1 MKKVPFSPIERQ
13 SGLIFSEI
21 EEEQQSEIK
30 NGKSSVL
37 YWCACGRCRE
47 VIELIEQVSFK
58 RRYED
63 CVSTL
68 PVSFISLKV
77 ALDKVN
83 IAA

>member
-1 MKKVPFSPIERQ
+1 MDEEQ
-13 SGLIFSEI
+13 HSEI
-21 EEEQQSEIK
+21 E

-37 YWCACGRCRE
+37 SWCVCGRCRE
-47 VIELIEQVSFK
+47 MIELIEQVSCK
-58 RRYED
+58 RRHED

-77 ALDKVN
+77 EVDKVS